1 VGRKREYDYGRV
13 LARAT
18 SLFWAKGFT
27 DASMRD
33 ILKTTG
39 IKQGSFYHLFGGK
52 KRLYLECMKHYNDTV
67 GRQRL
72 GALQADASARKG
84 VRGLFR
90 FLLEELDNP
99 KTPRVCLMSRSLSSD
114 VLSDSEMAAYVKMSL
129 ALFDQLLIARFNAAK
144 ESKELPPDFQAE
156 IVAQIISTYLQ
167 GFFRV
172 MQVVKDR
179 EQMWRQMDG
188 FLTRL
193 GL

>member
-1 VGRKREYDYGRV
+1 VGRKRAYDYDRV

-33 ILKTTG
+33 VLKTTG
-39 IKQGSFYHLFGGK
+39 IKQSSFYHSFGSK

-67 GRQRL
+67 GRRRL
-72 GALQADASARKG
+72 GALQSDDSASKG
-84 VRGLFR
+84 IRALFK

-99 KTPRVCLMSRSLSSD
+99 KAPRVCLMSRSLSSD
-114 VLSDSEMAAYVKMSL
+114 VLNQADLAAYVKMSMEM
-129 ALFDQLLIARFNAAK
+129 FDHLLVSRLKAAK
-144 ESKELPPDFQAE
+144 ESKELPADFQAE
-156 IVAQIISTYLQ
+156 VVARIISTYLQ

-179 EQMWRQMDG
+179 DQMWLQMDG

>member
-1 VGRKREYDYGRV
+1 
-13 LARAT
+13 
-18 SLFWAKGFT
+18 
-27 DASMRD
+27 MRD

-39 IKQGSFYHLFGGK
+39 IKQGSFYHSFGSK
-52 KRLYLECMKHYNDTV
+52 KHLYLECMKHYNDTV

-84 VRGLFR
+84 IRGLFK

-114 VLSDSEMAAYVKMSL
+114 VLNEADLAAYVKMSMEMFDHL
-129 ALFDQLLIARFNAAK
+129 LFARLNAAK
-144 ESKELPPDFQAE
+144 ESKELPADFQAE
-156 IVAQIISTYLQ
+156 VVAQIISTYLQ

-172 MQVVKDR
+172 MQVAKDR